1 MSSQNR
7 KKRSSEFDIN
17 SFVIPYSIASSVRP
31 EKLEYKEIPTPEWR
45 ESPVV
50 GVTQLN
56 GFGAHF
62 EVFKQCYYSNP
73 V

>member
-45 ESPVV
+45 ECPIFSMN
-50 GVTQLN
+50 QLN
-56 GFGAHF
+56 GFGAHI
-62 EVFKQCYYSNP
+62 EVCKSCYYDN
-73 V
+73 